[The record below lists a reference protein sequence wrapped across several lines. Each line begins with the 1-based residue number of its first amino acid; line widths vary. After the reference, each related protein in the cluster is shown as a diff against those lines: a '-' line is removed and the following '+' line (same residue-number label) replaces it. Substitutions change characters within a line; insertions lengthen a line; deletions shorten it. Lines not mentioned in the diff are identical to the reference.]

1 MRCDSCGREGVSY
14 LVSLDARHGYTR
26 LCADCLAK
34 LGDEAE
40 SVASRCPR
48 CGLDAESFRSQG
60 RLGCPACVGSLR
72 RELIAQWR
80 RGGRAASYAGKVPGS
95 GPRAP
100 SPEAET
106 LRAELAAAVAAE
118 DFERAAALRDLLRSG
133 LGCPDPEAG
142 S

>member
-1 MRCDSCGREGVSY
+1 MRCESCGREGVSY
-14 LVSLDARHGYTR
+14 LVSFDARHGYTR
-26 LCADCLAK
+26 LCAGCLAK

-40 SVASRCPR
+40 SVACRCPR
-48 CGLDAESFRSQG
+48 CGVDAESLRRQG

-72 RELIAQWR
+72 RELVAQWR
-80 RGGRAASYAGKVPGS
+80 RGGRASFYAGKVPGS

-100 SPEAET
+100 SAEAGA
-106 LRAELAAAVAAE
+106 LRDELASAVAAE

-133 LGCPDPEAG
+133 PGCPDGEVG